1 MKILLINDYET
12 DEGGANLMTLRL
24 RGELRRRGHDARLFA
39 SRLRLARGH
48 ADYTCFGT
56 LSRVRPLVETCNP
69 SAYLRLRKVLRE
81 FRPDVVHVRLFRTQL
96 SPLILPLLRGVPS
109 LLHETIYKSI
119 CPLGTKLLPDRS
131 PCRARAGAVCR
142 RGGCLPLRAWLPL
155 MLQTRL
161 WLRWRGAFD
170 LIVTNSE
177 AVARELNAEGIEAA
191 ATVWSGVP
199 DGGAR
204 PPLADPPTVGFA
216 GRLVA
221 LKGAD
226 VLLRAFARVADEMP
240 DARLVVVGDGEERE
254 NLSRLAHRLGLSR
267 GVEFAGWLAPDDAA
281 RRVERA
287 WAIAVPSFSEQFSLT
302 AVEALMRGTA
312 VVASAVGGMPELVRE
327 GETGFLVPA
336 GDARAL
342 AEKLL
347 LLLRS
352 RETAER
358 MGASARRD
366 ALARFRLATC
376 VDEFEKLYETIRGAR
391 AARAGASSAI
401 PRESSRGRGRVGAD
415 V

>member
-1 MKILLINDYET
+1 MKILLVNDYET

-39 SRLRLARGH
+39 SRAGLDGGH

-56 LSRVRPLVETCNP
+56 LARVRPLVETFNP

-109 LLHETIYKSI
+109 LLHETIYKAI

-131 PCRARAGAVCR
+131 PCRALAGAVCR

-155 MLQTRL
+155 MLQTNL

-177 AVARELNAEGIEAA
+177 AVGRELKAEGIEAA

-199 DGGAR
+199 DCGAR
-204 PPLADPPTVGFA
+204 PPLAAPPTVGFA
-216 GRLVA
+216 GRLVP

-226 VLLRAFARVADEMP
+226 VLLRAFARVAAEMP
-240 DARLVVVGDGEERE
+240 EARLVVVGDGEERG
-254 NLSRLAHRLGLSR
+254 NLSRLADGLGLARS
-267 GVEFAGWLAPDDAA
+267 VEFAGWLAPVEAA
-281 RRVERA
+281 REVASA
-287 WAIAVPSFSEQFSLT
+287 WAVAVPSFSEQFSLT

-312 VVASAVGGMPELVRE
+312 VVASAVGGMPELVRD

-336 GDARAL
+336 GGARAL

-358 MGASARRD
+358 MGAAARRD
-366 ALARFRLATC
+366 ALARFRLTTC

-391 AARAGASSAI
+391 AERVPPSTSL
-401 PRESSRGRGRVGAD
+401 PREVSRARSGAD
-415 V
+415 L

>member
-1 MKILLINDYET
+1 MKILFINDYET

-24 RGELRRRGHDARLFA
+24 RAELRRRGHDARLFA
-39 SRLRLARGH
+39 SRSRVAGGH

-56 LSRVRPLVETCNP
+56 LARVRPLVETFNP
-69 SAYLRLRKVLRE
+69 SAYLSLRKVLRE

-109 LLHETIYKSI
+109 LLHETIYKAI

-131 PCRARAGAVCR
+131 PCRARVGRACR
-142 RGGCLPLRAWLPL
+142 RAGCLPLHAWLPL

-177 AVARELNAEGIEAA
+177 AVRRELNADGIEAA
-191 ATVWSGVP
+191 AAVWNGVP
-199 DGGAR
+199 DCEGR

-216 GRLVA
+216 GRLVP

-226 VLLRAFARVADEMP
+226 VLLRAFALVVAEIP
-240 DARLVVVGDGEERE
+240 DARLLIVGGGEERE
-254 NLSRLAHRLGLSR
+254 KLSRLARRSGLSR
-267 GVEFAGWLAPDDAA
+267 SVEFAGWLAPDEAA
-281 RRVERA
+281 RRVAGA
-287 WAIAVPSFSEQFSLT
+287 WAVAVPSFSEQFSLT

-312 VVASAVGGMPELVRE
+312 VVASAVGGMPEVVRD
-327 GETGFLVPA
+327 GETGVLVPA

-347 LLLRS
+347 PLLRS

-358 MGASARRD
+358 MGAAARRD

-376 VDEFEKLYETIRGAR
+376 VDEFEKLYEAIRRAHDSRVPAPPQPTAR
-391 AARAGASSAI
+391 
-401 PRESSRGRGRVGAD
+401 EVSRGRARAD